1 MGQKSNPNS
10 FQQQYEKA
18 PLWSSHN
25 QTDYSILL
33 KNNF

>member
-10 FQQQYEKA
+10 FQQQHKTI
-18 PLWSSHN
+18 PLWGSHN

-33 KNNF
+33 KK